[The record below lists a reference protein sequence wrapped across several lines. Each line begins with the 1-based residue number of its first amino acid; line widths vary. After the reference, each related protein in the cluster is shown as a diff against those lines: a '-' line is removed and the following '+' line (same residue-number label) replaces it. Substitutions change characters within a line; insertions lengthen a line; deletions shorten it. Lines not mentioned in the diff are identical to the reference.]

1 MYNNIYN
8 LAGKSMEYVEDDE
21 SKRNNTYLRNG
32 WYYNYI
38 ARSAYDSWIH
48 TGEPSDKIVFRI
60 VLMNN

>member
-32 WYYNYI
+32 
-38 ARSAYDSWIH
+38 
-48 TGEPSDKIVFRI
+48 
-60 VLMNN
+60 